1 MSVTFTAAAEKLGR
15 AEYDV
20 FETDNH
26 AFAQDAAEFKAV
38 LQELDKRLAALIL
51 QVMPRT
57 SSLIETFHQ
66 RELTRNP

>member
-1 MSVTFTAAAEKLGR
+1 MSVTFTAAAEKLSR

-20 FETDNH
+20 FETDNQ

-51 QVMPRT
+51 QVMPRA
-57 SSLIETFHQ
+57 SSLI
-66 RELTRNP
+66 